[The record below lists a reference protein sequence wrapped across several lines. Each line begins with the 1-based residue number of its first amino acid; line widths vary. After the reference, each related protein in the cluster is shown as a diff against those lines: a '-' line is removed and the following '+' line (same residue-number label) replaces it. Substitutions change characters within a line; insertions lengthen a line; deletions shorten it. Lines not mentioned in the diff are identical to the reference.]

1 MNATQRQE
9 IESHER
15 FLANFRARIDALP
28 DVDSVPVS
36 PDDDTLDA
44 DEDPTLPPPPHAQEH
59 SR

>member
-28 DVDSVPVS
+28 VVRVDDADPE
-36 PDDDTLDA
+36 DDTLDT
-44 DEDPTLPPPPHAQEH
+44 DDDPTDPDPTQEH
-59 SR
+59 AHR